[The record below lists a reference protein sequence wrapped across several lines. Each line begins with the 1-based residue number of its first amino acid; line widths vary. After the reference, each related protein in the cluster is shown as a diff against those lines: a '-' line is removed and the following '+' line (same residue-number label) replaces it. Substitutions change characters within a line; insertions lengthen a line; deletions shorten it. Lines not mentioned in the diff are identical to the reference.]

1 MADKAKQDM
10 IENFIKITGVDQD
23 RARFYLESSAWNL
36 ELAMGS
42 FYEGNPDDDDDLAGG
57 VVGSAVPQQATPAPV
72 QEPEASSRKSKT
84 AGSSNSRFATIGS
97 MQQGHGEDSS
107 DEEGQAFYAGGS
119 ERSGQQVL
127 GPKKKKTNVVE
138 DLFKSAR
145 EHGAEEVNSDVS
157 PKPGGSKAFKG
168 SGYRLGDGE
177 GQDSEKISGEP
188 AAQSRKQTDC
198 VLKLWKNGFSVDD
211 GPLRDFKDPANREF
225 LAAISKGEV
234 PHELIQE
241 ARGGE
246 VNLNMEDHRAEDY
259 VKPKVP
265 VKAFSGE
272 GNLLGS
278 PTPRVVGASTPSKG
292 SNSTPSSNQSTVKVD
307 ESQPFTTIQIRLADG
322 TRLVSKFN
330 NSHTVGDIRQHITSS
345 RPQYEGA
352 SFILQTTFPNREL
365 SNTSET
371 IEQAKL
377 QNAVVVQRLT

>member
-10 IENFIKITGVDQD
+10 IDNFIKITAVDQD

-42 FYEGNPDDDDDLAGG
+42 FYEGDPDDDDDLVGG
-57 VVGSAVPQQATPAPV
+57 VVGSAMPQQPPAMAP
-72 QEPEASSRKSKT
+72 QEPETGSRKSKT
-84 AGSSNSRFATIGS
+84 TGTSSSRFATIGS
-97 MQQGHGEDSS
+97 MQGQGEDSS
-107 DEEGQAFYAGGS
+107 EEEGQAFYAGGS

-145 EHGAEEVNSDVS
+145 EHGAEEVNSAE
-157 PKPGGSKAFKG
+157 PPRPGGSRAFKG

-177 GQDSEKISGEP
+177 GQDSEEISGEP
-188 AAQSRKQTDC
+188 VAKSRRQVDC

-211 GPLRDFKDPANREF
+211 GPLRDFKDPANKEF
-225 LAAISKGEV
+225 LASISKGEV

-246 VNLNMEDHRAEDY
+246 VNLNMEDHRTEDY

-265 VKAFSGE
+265 TKAFTGE
-272 GNLLGS
+272 GNVLGS
-278 PTPRVVGASTPSKG
+278 PAPTVVSASSK
-292 SNSTPSSNQSTVKVD
+292 SSSKAPSSNQSTLKVD
-307 ESQPFTTIQIRLADG
+307 ESKPVTTIQIRLADG
-322 TRLVSKFN
+322 SRLVSKFN
-330 NSHTVGDIRQHITSS
+330 HSHTVRDIRQHITSS

-352 SFILQTTFPNREL
+352 NFILQTTFPNREL
-365 SNTSET
+365 TNTSET